1 MKAKFHGSHFAYTDR
16 KGNLVEAR
24 HGGTIEVDPEVP
36 LIKEL
41 LEKKVLVLIEE
52 KVLVLI
58 EEKAKPK
65 KRLRF

>member
-1 MKAKFHGSHFAYTDR
+1 MKAKFHGSHFSYTD
-16 KGNLVEAR
+16 KEGSLVEAK
-24 HGGTIEVDPEVP
+24 HGDIIEIDPEIP

-41 LEKKVLVLIEE
+41 IEKKVLVPT
-52 KVLVLI
+52 